1 MNPKLKNSNLKK
13 LLFALNA
20 HLKIVL
26 IINIVKFVK
35 LLIHI
40 MNNKILFKIKINL
53 LQIKI

>member
-1 MNPKLKNSNLKK
+1 MNPKLNSNLKK